1 MRAHEPLD
9 DPKVK
14 SCRRRVAVFDFDG
27 TLTKRDSFLA
37 FLSWKRSKLR
47 FLVDYVLM
55 LPLLL
60 LYAARLVPNSTHKM
74 ALFRRRFAGVSVAR
88 YRELGEEFARLKLP
102 SLLRQEA
109 LTRLRQHQVLGH
121 RVLIITASFPEWIA
135 PWALQEGIDE
145 VIASKPEVRGGYL
158 TGYMESFNCYGP
170 EKVRRLLASLPE
182 RDSYEL
188 FCYGDSLGGDREILA
203 IADHPFYRR
212 FS

>member
-1 MRAHEPLD
+1 MNLD
-9 DPKVK
+9 DTKVQ
-14 SCRRRVAVFDFDG
+14 SCRQRIAVFDFDG
-27 TLTKRDSFLA
+27 TLTMRDSFLA
-37 FLSWKRSKLR
+37 FLSWRRSKLR
-47 FLVDYVLM
+47 FFVDYVLM
-55 LPLLL
+55 FPLLL
-60 LYAARLVPNSTHKM
+60 LYVARLVPNSTHKM

-88 YRELGEEFARLKLP
+88 YRELGAEFARWKLP

-109 LTRLRQHQVLGH
+109 LTTLRQHHVLGH

-135 PWALQEGIDE
+135 PWALQEGVDE
-145 VIASKPEVRGGYL
+145 VIASKAEVREGYL
-158 TGYMESFNCYGP
+158 TGDMDGFNCYGS
-170 EKVRRLLASLPE
+170 EKARRLLASLPE